1 MVTLLYANRDDSHK
15 SYEEDY
21 TICTLTDRTAVKMV
35 SKMVVLDDI
44 DRQVLRILRDRPRVP
59 VAQLA
64 RLASVARG
72 TAQARIDR
80 LEKQRV
86 IVGYGPDVD
95 AGAIGL
101 GVLAFV
107 TLEIAQGRDQAVVD
121 HLVDIA
127 EILEV
132 HAITGPGDLLCRV
145 VARSNRHLDE
155 VLQEMVSTPGITRSS
170 TQLALQTRFSRAVVD
185 VALAE

>member
-1 MVTLLYANRDDSHK
+1 MWK
-15 SYEEDY
+15 
-21 TICTLTDRTAVKMV
+21 
-35 SKMVVLDDI
+35 LDDV
-44 DRQVLRILRDRPRVP
+44 DKRVLAILRDRPRVP

-80 LEKQRV
+80 LEKQGV
-86 IVGYGPDVD
+86 ITGYGPDVD
-95 AGAIGL
+95 AAAIGF

-107 TLEIAQGRDQAVVD
+107 TLEIAQGRDQAVVE
-121 HLVDIA
+121 HLEEIP

-132 HAITGPGDLLCRV
+132 HAVTGPGDLLCRV

-155 VLQEMVSTPGITRSS
+155 VLQAMVSTPGITRSS
-170 TQLALQTRFSRAVVD
+170 TQLALQTRFGRSVVD
-185 VALAE
+185 LALVR

>member
-1 MVTLLYANRDDSHK
+1 MAK
-15 SYEEDY
+15 
-21 TICTLTDRTAVKMV
+21 
-35 SKMVVLDDI
+35 LDDI
-44 DRQVLRILRDRPRVP
+44 DRQVLGILRDRPRIP
-59 VAQLA
+59 IAQLA

-95 AGAIGL
+95 AAAIGF

-121 HLVDIA
+121 HLEEIP

-145 VARSNRHLDE
+145 VARSNQHLDE
-155 VLQEMVSTPGITRSS
+155 VLQKMVSAVGITRSS
-170 TQLALQTRFSRAVVD
+170 TQLSLQTRLARAVVD
-185 VALAE
+185 VALAR